1 MESNILVIRDWNWK
15 IRINVIESSRERNRE
30 KRVAFIALFRFC
42 CRGKKKEDEERRKK
56 PIVIFSNFP
65 NWTQCTNARVKGV
78 SRLFGKRGSNSG
90 KANRTKRRSPSL
102 PLSLVFFRGMDKLD
116 VETIGNRA
124 RWWNE
129 RRGRVGLTRA
139 SCTRDIIFASCD
151 RKSGKWIFSL
161 NEIVW
166 RASATSV

>member
-1 MESNILVIRDWNWK
+1 MESNILAIRDWNWK
-15 IRINVIESSRERNRE
+15 IRINVIKSSRE
-30 KRVAFIALFRFC
+30 KRVVLIALFRFC
-42 CRGKKKEDEERRKK
+42 RRKKKKEKERRGKKFLIFKFSKLNAVSRHISFFFRGENESKNELKEDL
-56 PIVIFSNFP
+56 PP
-65 NWTQCTNARVKGV
+65 
-78 SRLFGKRGSNSG
+78 
-90 KANRTKRRSPSL
+90 
-102 PLSLVFFRGMDKLD
+102 PLSLSPVFFRGMDELD
-116 VETIGNRA
+116 VEIIGNRG
-124 RWWNE
+124 RNE